1 MQNGTWYTLSDPPL
15 ISALCV
21 TEDRP
26 EFIPWLLWNH
36 AKQDHPRRELIIVD
50 SSREPLTDSESG
62 EVKVIRCA
70 PGTTVARKR
79 NLALRAARG
88 NLVTWFDD
96 DDWQHPR
103 KLSILAAALS
113 GGAALAGSRTG
124 WFLDLRRDR
133 VRPYTSTQHLIF
145 NSIGVQAA
153 AAVAV
158 PFDEAMVRASDT
170 AWLTGLRAHRGRRGR
185 RPRDPLGVAV
195 PSAQLEQPG
204 VPVRLSPPARRSRA
218 AARARC
224 LGRDAGSAGA
234 AAGPAGLHLT

>member
-62 EVKVIRCA
+62 EVKVVRCA

-79 NLALRAARG
+79 NLALRTARG
-88 NLVTWFDD
+88 DLVTWFDD

-113 GGAALAGSRTG
+113 GGATLAGSRTG

-170 AWLTGLRAHRGRRGR
+170 AWLTGLRRIG
-185 RPRDPLGVAV
+185 
-195 PSAQLEQPG
+195 
-204 VPVRLSPPARRSRA
+204 
-218 AARARC
+218 
-224 LGRDAGSAGA
+224 GA
-234 AAGPAGLHLT
+234 AAVVPEILSVWLCHRRNLSNPASRYVFPRPLADLELRLGHDAWAGTPDQLERLRARLAYV

>member
-1 MQNGTWYTLSDPPL
+1 MQNRTWRTLSEPPL
-15 ISALCV
+15 VSALCV

-50 SSREPLTDSESG
+50 SSREALTGSES
-62 EVKVIRCA
+62 EDVRVISCA

-88 NLVTWFDD
+88 DLITWFDD

-113 GGAALAGSRTG
+113 GGVTLAGSRTG
-124 WFLDLRRDR
+124 WFLDLRRNR
-133 VRPYTSTQHLIF
+133 VRPYTSTRHLIF
-145 NSIGVQAA
+145 NSIGARAA
-153 AAVAV
+153 VAVAV

-170 AWLTGLRAHRGRRGR
+170 AWLTGLRRTGAATAVIPEILSVWLCHRRNLSNPASRYVFP
-185 RPRDPLGVAV
+185 RPLSDLELQLGHDSWAGT
-195 PSAQLEQPG
+195 PDQLE
-204 VPVRLSPPARRSRA
+204 RLRSRLA
-218 AARARC
+218 C
-224 LGRDAGSAGA
+224 
-234 AAGPAGLHLT
+234 T